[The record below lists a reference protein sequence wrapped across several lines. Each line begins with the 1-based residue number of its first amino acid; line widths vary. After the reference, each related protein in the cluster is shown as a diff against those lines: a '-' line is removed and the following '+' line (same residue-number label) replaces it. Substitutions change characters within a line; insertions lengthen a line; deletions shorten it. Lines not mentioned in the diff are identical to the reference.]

1 MKNTNV
7 TLRKRTLPSGKIT
20 LYLDFFPPVYNPKT
34 REFSRREYLGLY
46 LVSNPKN
53 AVDKKMN
60 SENWYK
66 AEVICANRLNELNKQ
81 QIYTPFEQ
89 ERLRLLETGEK
100 SFVQFLKQTAE
111 SKIGI
116 NSEIWKYAI
125 IHFERFLKNED
136 LLMKEVDVTIIEDFR
151 EYLLRAKSLRR
162 KNHFL
167 AQNTS
172 LSYFNKIK
180 ATLRKA
186 YRKGL
191 LQTDVNAAV
200 ESIKEQ
206 ESHRNFLTME
216 EASTLFNT
224 PCKKEIVKRVSM
236 FSLLTGIRY
245 SDIAKLTWEE
255 VQYSKSEGHYIRFKQ
270 QKTDRPVTLPISQ
283 EAFELLGEKEAQYK
297 RVFYDLKKWDI
308 DRLLPIWIK
317 DALIEKHITFHCF
330 RHTYATLQMAA
341 GTDIFT
347 VSKMLGHKN
356 IKTTQIYTKIIDEKK
371 RETTSK
377 ISFKQKNKNT

>member
-1 MKNTNV
+1 MKNINV

-20 LYLDFFPPVYNPKT
+20 LYLDFFPPVYNAKT

-46 LVSNPKN
+46 LVSKPKN
-53 AVDKKMN
+53 NIDKAMN
-60 SENWYK
+60 SENLHK
-66 AEVICANRLNELNKQ
+66 AEMICANRLNELNKQ

-89 ERLRLLETGEK
+89 ERLRLQEIGEK
-100 SFVQFLKQTAE
+100 SFLQYLKQTAE
-111 SKIGI
+111 IKTG
-116 NSEIWKYAI
+116 NNAEIWKYAI
-125 IHFERFLKNED
+125 IHFEKFLKNED
-136 LLMKEVDVTIIEDFR
+136 ILMQEIDVTIIEDFR
-151 EYLLRAKSLRR
+151 EYILKAKCL
-162 KNHFL
+162 KKKDQFL
-167 AQNTS
+167 AQNTA

-186 YRKGL
+186 YKKGL
-191 LQTDVNAAV
+191 LQTDINAAV
-200 ESIKEQ
+200 DSIKEQ
-206 ESHRNFLTME
+206 ESQRNFLTME
-216 EASTLFNT
+216 EASRLFRT
-224 PCKKEIVKRVSM
+224 PCKKEIVKRVCM

-255 VQYSKSEGHYIRFKQ
+255 VQYSKSEGYYIRFKQ

-283 EAFELLGEKEAQYK
+283 EAFEFLGDKEAQYK
-297 RVFYDLKKWDI
+297 RVFYDLKKWDV
-308 DRLLPIWIK
+308 DRLLPIWVK
-317 DALIEKHITFHCF
+317 DASIEKHITFHCF

-371 RETTSK
+371 RETTNK
-377 ISFKQKNKNT
+377 ISFK

>member
-1 MKNTNV
+1 MKNINV

-20 LYLDFFPPVYNPKT
+20 LYLDFFPPIYNAKT

-46 LVSNPKN
+46 LVSKPKN
-53 AVDKKMN
+53 NIDKAMN
-60 SENWYK
+60 SENLHK
-66 AEVICANRLNELNKQ
+66 AEMICANRLNELNKQ

-89 ERLRLLETGEK
+89 ERLRLQEIGEK
-100 SFVQFLKQTAE
+100 SFLQYLKQTAE
-111 SKIGI
+111 IKTG
-116 NSEIWKYAI
+116 NNAEIWKYAI
-125 IHFERFLKNED
+125 IHFEKFLKNED
-136 LLMKEVDVTIIEDFR
+136 ILMYEIDVTIIEDFR
-151 EYLLRAKSLRR
+151 EYILKAKCL
-162 KNHFL
+162 KKKDQFL
-167 AQNTS
+167 AQNTA

-186 YRKGL
+186 YKKGL
-191 LQTDVNAAV
+191 LQTDINAAV
-200 ESIKEQ
+200 DSIKEQ
-206 ESHRNFLTME
+206 ESQRNFLTME
-216 EASTLFNT
+216 EASRLFRT
-224 PCKKEIVKRVSM
+224 PCKKEIVKRVCM

-255 VQYSKSEGHYIRFKQ
+255 VQYSKSEGYYIRFKQ

-283 EAFELLGEKEAQYK
+283 EAFEFLGEKETQYK
-297 RVFYDLKKWDI
+297 RVFYDLKKWDV

-317 DALIEKHITFHCF
+317 DASIEKHITFHCF

-371 RETTSK
+371 RETTNK
-377 ISFKQKNKNT
+377 ISFK

>member
-1 MKNTNV
+1 MKKINV

-20 LYLDFFPPVYNPKT
+20 LYLDFFPPIYNAKT

-46 LVSNPKN
+46 LILKPKN
-53 AVDKKMN
+53 NIDKAMN
-60 SENWYK
+60 SENLHK
-66 AEVICANRLNELNKQ
+66 AEMICANRLNELNKQ

-89 ERLRLLETGEK
+89 ERLRLQEIGEK
-100 SFVQFLKQTAE
+100 SFLQYLKQTAE
-111 SKIGI
+111 IKTG
-116 NSEIWKYAI
+116 NNAEIWKYAI
-125 IHFERFLKNED
+125 IHFEKFLKNED
-136 LLMKEVDVTIIEDFR
+136 ILMQEIDVTIIEDFR
-151 EYLLRAKSLRR
+151 EYILKAKCL
-162 KNHFL
+162 KKKDQFL
-167 AQNTS
+167 AQNTA

-186 YRKGL
+186 YKKGL
-191 LQTDVNAAV
+191 LQTDINAAV
-200 ESIKEQ
+200 DSIKEQ
-206 ESHRNFLTME
+206 ESQRNFLTME
-216 EASTLFNT
+216 EASRLFRT
-224 PCKKEIVKRVSM
+224 PCKKEIVKRVCM

-255 VQYSKSEGHYIRFKQ
+255 VQYSKSEGYYIRFKQ

-283 EAFELLGEKEAQYK
+283 EAFEFLGEKETQYK
-297 RVFYDLKKWDI
+297 RVFYDLKKWDV
-308 DRLLPIWIK
+308 DRLLPIWVK
-317 DALIEKHITFHCF
+317 DASIEKHITFHCF

-371 RETTSK
+371 RETTNK
-377 ISFKQKNKNT
+377 ISFK

>member
-1 MKNTNV
+1 MKNINV

-20 LYLDFFPPVYNPKT
+20 LYLDFFPPIYNAKT

-46 LVSNPKN
+46 LVSKPKN
-53 AVDKKMN
+53 NIDKAMN
-60 SENWYK
+60 SENLHK
-66 AEVICANRLNELNKQ
+66 AEMICANRLNELNKQ

-89 ERLRLLETGEK
+89 ERLRLQEIGEK
-100 SFVQFLKQTAE
+100 SFLQYLKQTAE
-111 SKIGI
+111 IKTG
-116 NSEIWKYAI
+116 NNAEIWKYAI
-125 IHFERFLKNED
+125 IHFEKFLKNED
-136 LLMKEVDVTIIEDFR
+136 ILMREIDVTIIEDFR
-151 EYLLRAKSLRR
+151 DYILKAKCLN
-162 KNHFL
+162 KKDQFL
-167 AQNTS
+167 AQNTA

-186 YRKGL
+186 YKKGL

-206 ESHRNFLTME
+206 ESQRNFLTME
-216 EASTLFNT
+216 EASRLFRT

-245 SDIAKLTWEE
+245 SDIAKLTWDE
-255 VQYSKSEGHYIRFKQ
+255 VQYSKSEGYYIRFKQ
-270 QKTDRPVTLPISQ
+270 QKTDSPVTLPISQ
-283 EAFELLGEKEAQYK
+283 EASECLGEKVGKYK
-297 RVFYDLKKWDI
+297 RVFYDLKKWDV

-317 DALIEKHITFHCF
+317 DASIEKHITFHCF

-371 RETTSK
+371 RETTNK
-377 ISFKQKNKNT
+377 ISFK

>member
-1 MKNTNV
+1 MKNINV

-20 LYLDFFPPVYNPKT
+20 LYLDFFPAVYNPKT

-46 LVSNPKN
+46 LIAKPKSNI
-53 AVDKKMN
+53 DKEMN
-60 SENWYK
+60 LENFWK
-66 AEVICANRLNELNKQ
+66 AEIICANRLNELNKQ

-89 ERLRLLETGEK
+89 ERLRLIEIGKMSFLEY
-100 SFVQFLKQTAE
+100 LKLTAE

-116 NSEIWKYAI
+116 NSDIWKSAI
-125 IHFERFLKNED
+125 THFEMFLKNED
-136 LLMKEVDVTIIEDFR
+136 ILMNEIDVTVIEDFR
-151 EYLLRAKSLRR
+151 HYIMRAKSLR
-162 KNHFL
+162 KNNKPL
-167 AQNTS
+167 AQNTA

-180 ATLRKA
+180 ATLKKA
-186 YRKGL
+186 YKKGL

-206 ESHRNFLTME
+206 ESQRNFLTME
-216 EASTLFNT
+216 EASKLFRT
-224 PCKKEIVKRVSM
+224 PCKKDVVKRVSM

-245 SDIAKLTWEE
+245 SDISKLTWEE
-255 VQYSKSEGHYIRFKQ
+255 VQYSKNEGYYIRFKQ
-270 QKTDRPVTLPISQ
+270 QKTDRPLTLPISE
-283 EAFELLGEKEAQYK
+283 EALEFLGEKRLEK
-297 RVFYDLKKWDI
+297 GKIFLNLKKWDF
-308 DRLLPIWIK
+308 DRLIPIWVK
-317 DALIEKHITFHCF
+317 DAAIEKHITFHCF

-356 IKTTQIYTKIIDEKK
+356 IKTTQIYTKIIDERK

-377 ISFKQKNKNT
+377 ISFK

>member
-1 MKNTNV
+1 MKKINV

-20 LYLDFFPPVYNPKT
+20 LYLDFFPPIYNAKT

-46 LVSNPKN
+46 LISKPKN
-53 AVDKKMN
+53 NIDKAMN
-60 SENWYK
+60 TENLHK
-66 AEVICANRLNELNKQ
+66 AEMICANRLNELNKQ

-89 ERLRLLETGEK
+89 ERLRLQEIGEK
-100 SFVQFLKQTAE
+100 SFLQYLKQTAE
-111 SKIGI
+111 IKTG
-116 NSEIWKYAI
+116 NNAEIWKYAI
-125 IHFERFLKNED
+125 IHFEKFLKNED
-136 LLMKEVDVTIIEDFR
+136 ILMQEIDVTIIEDFR
-151 EYLLRAKSLRR
+151 EYILKAKCL
-162 KNHFL
+162 KKKDQFL
-167 AQNTS
+167 AQNTA

-186 YRKGL
+186 YKKGL
-191 LQTDVNAAV
+191 LQTDINAAV
-200 ESIKEQ
+200 DSIKEQ
-206 ESHRNFLTME
+206 ESQRNFLTME
-216 EASTLFNT
+216 EASRLFRT
-224 PCKKEIVKRVSM
+224 PCKKEIVKRVCM

-255 VQYSKSEGHYIRFKQ
+255 VQYSKSEGYYIRFKQ

-283 EAFELLGEKEAQYK
+283 EAFEFLGEKERQYK
-297 RVFYDLKKWDI
+297 RVFYDLKKWDV
-308 DRLLPIWIK
+308 DRLLPIWVK
-317 DALIEKHITFHCF
+317 DASIEKHITFHCF

-371 RETTSK
+371 RETTNK
-377 ISFKQKNKNT
+377 ISFK

>member
-1 MKNTNV
+1 MKNINV

-20 LYLDFFPPVYNPKT
+20 LYLDFFPPIYNAKT

-46 LVSNPKN
+46 LVSKPKN
-53 AVDKKMN
+53 NIDKAMN
-60 SENWYK
+60 SENLHK
-66 AEVICANRLNELNKQ
+66 AEMICANRLNELNKQ

-89 ERLRLLETGEK
+89 ERLRLQEIGEK
-100 SFVQFLKQTAE
+100 SFLQYLKQTAE
-111 SKIGI
+111 IKTG
-116 NSEIWKYAI
+116 NNAEIWKYAI
-125 IHFERFLKNED
+125 IHFEKFLKNED
-136 LLMKEVDVTIIEDFR
+136 ILMQEIDVTIIEDFR
-151 EYLLRAKSLRR
+151 EYILKAKCL
-162 KNHFL
+162 KKKKQFL
-167 AQNTS
+167 AQNTA

-186 YRKGL
+186 YKKGL
-191 LQTDVNAAV
+191 LQTDVNTAV

-206 ESHRNFLTME
+206 ESQRNFLTME
-216 EASTLFNT
+216 EASRLFRT
-224 PCKKEIVKRVSM
+224 PCKKEIVKRVCM

-245 SDIAKLTWEE
+245 SDIAKLTWDE
-255 VQYSKSEGHYIRFKQ
+255 VQYSKSEGYYIRFKQ

-283 EAFELLGEKEAQYK
+283 EAFEFLGEKEAQYK
-297 RVFYDLKKWDI
+297 RVFYNLKKWDV
-308 DRLLPIWIK
+308 DRLLPIWVK
-317 DALIEKHITFHCF
+317 DASIEKHITFHCF

-371 RETTSK
+371 RETTNK
-377 ISFKQKNKNT
+377 ISFK

>member
-1 MKNTNV
+1 MKKINV

-20 LYLDFFPPVYNPKT
+20 LYLDFFPPIYNTKT

-46 LVSNPKN
+46 LVSKPKN
-53 AVDKKMN
+53 NIDKALN
-60 SENWYK
+60 SENLHK
-66 AEVICANRLNELNKQ
+66 AEMICANRLNELNKQ

-89 ERLRLLETGEK
+89 ERLRLQEIGEK
-100 SFVQFLKQTAE
+100 SFLEYLKQTAE
-111 SKIGI
+111 IKTG
-116 NSEIWKYAI
+116 NNAEIWKYAI
-125 IHFERFLKNED
+125 IHFEKFLKNED
-136 LLMKEVDVTIIEDFR
+136 ILMQEIDVTIIEDFR
-151 EYLLRAKSLRR
+151 EYILKAKCL
-162 KNHFL
+162 KKKDQFL
-167 AQNTS
+167 AQNTA

-186 YRKGL
+186 YKKGL
-191 LQTDVNAAV
+191 LQTDINAAV
-200 ESIKEQ
+200 DSIKEQ
-206 ESHRNFLTME
+206 ESQRNFLTME
-216 EASTLFNT
+216 EASSLFRT
-224 PCKKEIVKRVSM
+224 PCKKEIVKRVCM

-255 VQYSKSEGHYIRFKQ
+255 VQYSKSEGYYIRFKQ

-283 EAFELLGEKEAQYK
+283 EAFECLGEKETQYK
-297 RVFYDLKKWDI
+297 QVFYNLKKWDVY
-308 DRLLPIWIK
+308 RLLPIWVK
-317 DALIEKHITFHCF
+317 DASIEKHITFHCF

-371 RETTSK
+371 RETTNK
-377 ISFKQKNKNT
+377 ISFK

>member
-1 MKNTNV
+1 MKNINV

-20 LYLDFFPPVYNPKT
+20 LYLDFFPPVYNAKT

-46 LVSNPKN
+46 LVSKPKN
-53 AVDKKMN
+53 NIDKAMN
-60 SENWYK
+60 SENLHK
-66 AEVICANRLNELNKQ
+66 AEMICANRLNELNKQ

-89 ERLRLLETGEK
+89 ERLRLQEIGEK
-100 SFVQFLKQTAE
+100 SFLQYLKQTAE
-111 SKIGI
+111 IKTG
-116 NSEIWKYAI
+116 NNAEIWKYAI
-125 IHFERFLKNED
+125 IHFEKFLKNED
-136 LLMKEVDVTIIEDFR
+136 ILMQEIDVTIIEDFR
-151 EYLLRAKSLRR
+151 EYILKAKCL
-162 KNHFL
+162 KKKDQFL
-167 AQNTS
+167 AQNTA

-186 YRKGL
+186 YKKGL
-191 LQTDVNAAV
+191 LQTDINAAV
-200 ESIKEQ
+200 DSIKEQ
-206 ESHRNFLTME
+206 ESQRNFLTME
-216 EASTLFNT
+216 EASRLFRT
-224 PCKKEIVKRVSM
+224 PCKKEIVKRVCM

-255 VQYSKSEGHYIRFKQ
+255 VQYSKSEGYYIRFKQ

-283 EAFELLGEKEAQYK
+283 EAFEFLGEKETQYK
-297 RVFYDLKKWDI
+297 RVFYDLKKWDV
-308 DRLLPIWIK
+308 DRLLPIWVK
-317 DALIEKHITFHCF
+317 DASIEKHITFHCF

-371 RETTSK
+371 RETTNK
-377 ISFKQKNKNT
+377 ISFK

>member
-1 MKNTNV
+1 MKNVNV

-20 LYLDFFPPVYNPKT
+20 LYLDFFPAIYNPKT

-46 LVSNPKN
+46 LVPKPKN
-53 AVDKKMN
+53 GYEKVAN
-60 SENWYK
+60 SENLQK
-66 AEVICANRLNELNKQ
+66 AEMICANRLNELNKQ
-81 QIYTPFEQ
+81 QIYTAFEK
-89 ERLRLLETGEK
+89 ERLRLEEIGER
-100 SFVQFLKQTAE
+100 SFLKYLKETAE
-111 SKIGI
+111 IRTGI
-116 NSEIWKYAI
+116 NAKIWEYAI

-136 LLMKEVDVTIIEDFR
+136 ILMREIDVTVIEDFR
-151 EYLLRAKSLRR
+151 AYILKAKSIRR
-162 KNHFL
+162 IDQFL
-167 AQNTS
+167 AQNTA

-186 YRKGL
+186 YKKGL

-200 ESIKEQ
+200 EGIREQ
-206 ESHRNFLTME
+206 ESQRNFLTME
-216 EASTLFNT
+216 EASRLFST

-255 VQYSKSEGHYIRFKQ
+255 VQYSKNEGYYIRFKL
-270 QKTDRPVTLPISQ
+270 QKTDRPLTLPISE
-283 EAFELLGEKEAQYK
+283 EALEFLGEKK
-297 RVFYDLKKWDI
+297 MDKGIIFPNLKKWDF
-308 DRLLPIWIK
+308 DRLIPIWVK
-317 DALIEKHITFHCF
+317 DASIEKHITFHCF

-371 RETTSK
+371 RETTNK
-377 ISFKQKNKNT
+377 ITFK

>member
-1 MKNTNV
+1 MKNINV

-20 LYLDFFPPVYNPKT
+20 LYLDFFPPVYNAKT

-46 LVSNPKN
+46 LVSKPKN
-53 AVDKKMN
+53 NIDKAMN
-60 SENWYK
+60 SENLYK
-66 AEVICANRLNELNKQ
+66 AEMICANRLNELNKQ

-89 ERLRLLETGEK
+89 ERLRLQEIGEK
-100 SFVQFLKQTAE
+100 SFLQYLKQTAE
-111 SKIGI
+111 IKTG
-116 NSEIWKYAI
+116 NNAEIWKYAI
-125 IHFERFLKNED
+125 IHFEKFLKNED
-136 LLMKEVDVTIIEDFR
+136 ILMQEIDVTIIEDFR
-151 EYLLRAKSLRR
+151 EYILKAKCL
-162 KNHFL
+162 KKKDQFL
-167 AQNTS
+167 AQNTA

-186 YRKGL
+186 YKKGL
-191 LQTDVNAAV
+191 LQTDINAAV
-200 ESIKEQ
+200 DNIKEQ
-206 ESHRNFLTME
+206 ESQRNFLTME
-216 EASTLFNT
+216 EASRLFRT
-224 PCKKEIVKRVSM
+224 PCKKEIVKRVCM

-255 VQYSKSEGHYIRFKQ
+255 VQYSKSEGYYIRFKQ

-283 EAFELLGEKEAQYK
+283 EAFEFLGEKETQYK
-297 RVFYDLKKWDI
+297 RVFYDLKKWDV
-308 DRLLPIWIK
+308 DRLLPIWVK
-317 DALIEKHITFHCF
+317 DASIEKHITFHCF

-371 RETTSK
+371 RETTNK
-377 ISFKQKNKNT
+377 ISFK

>member
-1 MKNTNV
+1 MKNINV

-20 LYLDFFPPVYNPKT
+20 LYLDFFPPIYNAKT

-46 LVSNPKN
+46 LVSKPKN
-53 AVDKKMN
+53 NIDKAMN
-60 SENWYK
+60 SENLYK
-66 AEVICANRLNELNKQ
+66 AEMICANRLNELNKQ

-89 ERLRLLETGEK
+89 ERLRLQEIGEK
-100 SFVQFLKQTAE
+100 SFLQYLKQTAE
-111 SKIGI
+111 SRTGI
-116 NSEIWKYAI
+116 NAEIWKYAI

-136 LLMKEVDVTIIEDFR
+136 ILMQEIDVTIIEDFR
-151 EYLLRAKSLRR
+151 EYILKAKCLRK
-162 KNHFL
+162 KDQFL
-167 AQNTS
+167 AQNTA

-186 YRKGL
+186 YKKGL

-206 ESHRNFLTME
+206 ESQRNFLTME
-216 EASTLFNT
+216 EASRLFRT
-224 PCKKEIVKRVSM
+224 PCKKEIVKRVCM

-255 VQYSKSEGHYIRFKQ
+255 VQHSKSEGYYIRFKQ
-270 QKTDRPVTLPISQ
+270 QKTDRPVTLPISN
-283 EAFELLGEKEAQYK
+283 EAFEFLGEKEAQYK
-297 RVFYDLKKWDI
+297 RVFYNLKKWDVE
-308 DRLLPIWIK
+308 RLLPIWVK
-317 DALIEKHITFHCF
+317 DASIEKHITFHCF

-371 RETTSK
+371 RETTNK
-377 ISFKQKNKNT
+377 ISFK